1 MNIQEKYYT
10 DTKNVV
16 SFVPDM
22 KKSPLFNLLFRAR
35 DIFIASVGL
44 IFLSPLFVFIAIK
57 IKRDS
62 PGPVFYRGPRVGK
75 DGVPFKILKFRT
87 MYENSASYQG
97 PRITGENDSRVT
109 KVGSWLRETKLNE
122 LPQLWNVLTGDMS
135 LVGPRPEDP
144 EIAKTWPQE
153 LRREIL
159 SIRPGITS
167 PASVLFRDEETM
179 LSSDFL
185 METYLGAIQPN
196 KLRLD
201 QLYVRYRSL
210 WVDFDVLLWTFL
222 VLIPRTSKPTPP
234 ERLLYGGLVFR
245 GFHLFTRWFFV
256 DFLIALAAVAT
267 SGLIWRAIAP
277 IHMGLWRGF
286 VEAIEFSVLFTL
298 LGSLLGVQKIQWSKA
313 SPTDILELFAS
324 SLAATLLWLLLNH
337 FHHKYPAELIVTGAL
352 LAFSGIVVARYRSR
366 VFTGFASRW
375 LRMRKDKVVYRER
388 VLIIGS
394 GDAGSF
400 AAWMLSNSKEGLEYN
415 VVGYLDDDFQK
426 QGTRYRGIEVLGGV
440 EDLEKITQKYDVGI
454 ILFAIH
460 RIDEEKRAK
469 ILKRCEATKAQVV
482 MFPNIIGHL
491 SDALN
496 QNGNSSQNDRQA
508 YSTAAQNPG
517 QTIGETMPLLSPTK
531 KARMTAVLEEL
542 QTNLELSETEKSYQ
556 NIALL
561 HELIAQIKEEDP
573 RE

>member
-201 QLYVRYRSL
+201 QLYVRC
-210 WVDFDVLLWTFL
+210 
-222 VLIPRTSKPTPP
+222 
-234 ERLLYGGLVFR
+234 
-245 GFHLFTRWFFV
+245 
-256 DFLIALAAVAT
+256 
-267 SGLIWRAIAP
+267 
-277 IHMGLWRGF
+277 
-286 VEAIEFSVLFTL
+286 FSRP
-298 LGSLLGVQKIQWSKA
+298 
-313 SPTDILELFAS
+313 PTDAEMS
-324 SLAATLLWLLLNH
+324 VV
-337 FHHKYPAELIVTGAL
+337 PAMVNE
-352 LAFSGIVVARYRSR
+352 
-366 VFTGFASRW
+366 
-375 LRMRKDKVVYRER
+375 
-388 VLIIGS
+388 
-394 GDAGSF
+394 
-400 AAWMLSNSKEGLEYN
+400 
-415 VVGYLDDDFQK
+415 
-426 QGTRYRGIEVLGGV
+426 
-440 EDLEKITQKYDVGI
+440 
-454 ILFAIH
+454 
-460 RIDEEKRAK
+460 
-469 ILKRCEATKAQVV
+469 
-482 MFPNIIGHL
+482 
-491 SDALN
+491 
-496 QNGNSSQNDRQA
+496 
-508 YSTAAQNPG
+508 
-517 QTIGETMPLLSPTK
+517 
-531 KARMTAVLEEL
+531 
-542 QTNLELSETEKSYQ
+542 
-556 NIALL
+556 
-561 HELIAQIKEEDP
+561 
-573 RE
+573 